1 MPLVEAAVKERLGT
15 ARLPAKMRSGVLY
28 TEAYDRTQTARLRGV
43 LAAVTRPGQRREE
56 EDRGRREGE
65 IGADVLLWVCF
76 GLCVVSLGEV
86 VSRYGLDEGMVEE
99 AVASLVKQGLLQGSL
114 KGRDYMPTS
123 FR

>member
-1 MPLVEAAVKERLGT
+1 MPLVDAAVKERLGT

-43 LAAVTRPGQRREE
+43 LAAVTRPGQAE
-56 EDRGRREGE
+56 GRTGGREGE

>member
-15 ARLPAKMRSGVLY
+15 SRLPAKMRSGVLY

-43 LAAVTRPGQRREE
+43 LAAVTRPGQAEGRRRGE
-56 EDRGRREGE
+56 RGRQGLKC
-65 IGADVLLWVCF
+65 VFLCV
-76 GLCVVSLGEV
+76 LCVVSLGEV